1 MKFCEIL
8 VNIYDLVIVYYLVF
22 IVYTAS
28 TMSEKMLK
36 FVDIGQQNPPKRDIS
51 ERKEDFDEIYQ
62 EFLKDRA
69 VQQSSRCSQCGV
81 PFCQVHCP
89 LSNNI
94 PDWLKLTAE
103 GRYEEAYQLSQS
115 TNNMPEVCGR
125 ICPQDRL
132 CEGNCVIEQSGHG
145 TVTIGSIEKYITE
158 KAWENGW
165 VKPIE
170 INSEKNES
178 VGIIG
183 SGPAGLACGEQLR
196 KKGYKVTI
204 YDRYDRAGGLLIYG
218 IPGFKLEK
226 HVVQRRIKL
235 LEESGIKFVL
245 NFEVGKDSSLT
256 ELREKHDAI
265 LIATGVYKAR
275 EVNLPGNDLS
285 NIFPAMEFLTAS
297 NKKGLGDKVEL
308 FDNGTLNAEGKDV
321 VVIGGGDTAMDCLRT
336 SVRQNAK
343 SVKCL
348 YRRDRENMPG
358 SAREVGNA
366 EEEGVEFIWLTSP
379 KEFKGTNKIESV
391 VVNKMKLGE
400 PDDSGRRKP
409 VVEENSD
416 FEIKADLVIKALG
429 FDPEDLPKLFNEE
442 KLQVSRWGTIKAD
455 FDTMETSIQGVFA
468 AGDIVRGASLVVWGI
483 KDGRDAATQ
492 IERYLKSKENKNKS
506 EVAA

>member
-1 MKFCEIL
+1 
-8 VNIYDLVIVYYLVF
+8 
-22 IVYTAS
+22 
-28 TMSEKMLK
+28 MSEKMLK

-51 ERKEDFDEIYQ
+51 DRKEDFDEIYQ

-178 VGIIG
+178 IGIIG

-235 LEESGIKFVL
+235 LEESGIKFIL

-455 FDTMETSIQGVFA
+455 FDTMETSIEGVFA

-483 KDGRDAATQ
+483 KDGRDAATS
-492 IERYLKSKENKNKS
+492 IDNYLQSKQKLR
-506 EVAA
+506 VA

>member
-1 MKFCEIL
+1 
-8 VNIYDLVIVYYLVF
+8 
-22 IVYTAS
+22 
-28 TMSEKMLK
+28 MSEKMLK

-51 ERKEDFDEIYQ
+51 DRKEDFDEIYQ

-183 SGPAGLACGEQLR
+183 SGPAGLASGEQLR

-245 NFEVGKDSSLT
+245 NYEVGKDSSLT

-455 FDTMETSIQGVFA
+455 FDTMETSIEGVFA

-483 KDGRDAATQ
+483 KDGRDAATS
-492 IERYLKSKENKNKS
+492 IAVSYTHLTLPTKVR
-506 EVAA
+506 V